1 MGKIIFF
8 PRTTRALSYGRGRNL
23 KKIQKCEIFLARTR
37 MQRWQEYLNLKTISE
52 MLWKYGTFLVMTRMQ
67 RWQKYPHLKQSMMF
81 IWRFPRLCSLEHLIS
96 WRLSVVLFFI
106 LENSFLRS
114 FIWCIVGR
122 MFSISIEKWK
132 NMVLVLEDL
141 GGFAF
146 ASCWGVLSCSV
157 GSGSQKMR
165 SFSFAFN
172 LCWNA
177 LLVLV
182 GAKKGRW
189 FSFSF
194 GSWDVLLVGSSCR
207 CSSCPIDSQDTEVRN
222 CPMIQKEKIEAKRK
236 RKSRQDWQE
245 NRWGNLL
252 VSLQF

>member
-1 MGKIIFF
+1 MFLENLVKKHKTLQRLFTSPISYCSPPSYFTSSPFEFFSLPHKTWELWRENMGKIIFF
-8 PRTTRALSYGRGRNL
+8 PRTTRALSYGRGRTL

-67 RWQKYPHLKQSMMF
+67 RWAQYPHLKQSMMF

-132 NMVLVLEDL
+132 NMVLVLED
-141 GGFAF
+141 
-146 ASCWGVLSCSV
+146 
-157 GSGSQKMR
+157 
-165 SFSFAFN
+165 
-172 LCWNA
+172 
-177 LLVLV
+177 
-182 GAKKGRW
+182 
-189 FSFSF
+189 
-194 GSWDVLLVGSSCR
+194 
-207 CSSCPIDSQDTEVRN
+207 
-222 CPMIQKEKIEAKRK
+222 
-236 RKSRQDWQE
+236 
-245 NRWGNLL
+245 
-252 VSLQF
+252 